1 MKIIRDSQ
9 VNLERTILDEHDE
22 QYDAVKGILKQVKD
36 NGDRALYALTE
47 RLDGVKLPDLLV
59 SKSEIIEAYGTVEN
73 SFVNAI
79 KQAAANIR
87 SFHEKQKR
95 QSWMDTSPNG
105 TILGQLVRPI
115 PKAGIYVPGG
125 RAAYPS
131 SVLMNGIPA
140 LVAGVEQ
147 IVMVTPPDKH
157 GMVNPGVLIAANEL
171 GIKHIYKIGGA
182 QAVGALAYGTE
193 TIPKVDKITGPGN
206 IYVALAKKEVY
217 GLVDID
223 SVAGPSEILVIA
235 DETANPQ
242 LAAADLIS
250 QAEHDPLSTAT
261 MITTSDQIAKQVRTE
276 VTRQLQNLPRR
287 EIAEAS
293 IENNGVIYVVPDLDT
308 AVQMTNDYAPEHLE
322 LLVKEPFELI
332 GKIKNA
338 GAIFVGEN
346 STEAIGD
353 YFAGPNHILP
363 TGGTA
368 KFSSPLGV
376 DDFIKKSS
384 LISYSKADLDKNAES
399 IATLAQ
405 FEQLQGHANAVI
417 FRKQRS

>member
-79 KQAAANIR
+79 KQATANIR

-115 PKAGIYVPGG
+115 SKAGIYVPGG

-171 GIKHIYKIGGA
+171 GIKQIYKIGGA

-293 IENNGVIYVVPDLDT
+293 IENNGAIYVVPDLDT